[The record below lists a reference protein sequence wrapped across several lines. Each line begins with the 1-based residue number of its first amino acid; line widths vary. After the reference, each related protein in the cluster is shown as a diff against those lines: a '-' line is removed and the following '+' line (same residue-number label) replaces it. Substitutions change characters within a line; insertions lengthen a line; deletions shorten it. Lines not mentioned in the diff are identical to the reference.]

1 MSNGPIM
8 AIEIFLFDEEKEDE
22 RKEKNVDK
30 WNETLSK

>member
-8 AIEIFLFDEEKEDE
+8 AIEIFHFD
-22 RKEKNVDK
+22 KEKKDKQKKLDK

>member
-8 AIEIFLFDEEKEDE
+8 AIEIFHFDKEKEDE
-22 RKEKNVDK
+22 QTEKIDK